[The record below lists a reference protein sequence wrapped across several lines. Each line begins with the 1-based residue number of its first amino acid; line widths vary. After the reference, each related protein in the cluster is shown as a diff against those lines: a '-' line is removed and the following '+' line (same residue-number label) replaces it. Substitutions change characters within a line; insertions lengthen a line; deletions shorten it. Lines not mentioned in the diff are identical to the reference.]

1 MKHSQMSIKWKIFG
15 YFAAFVACILV
26 LLWLF
31 QTVFLE
37 SFYKMIK
44 ISSIKG
50 MAQEICDNMYSDNLL
65 TLLDKI
71 SQDDNM
77 CIRIVDSRLEDIYS
91 ADIALDCVVHRLS
104 KQGLL
109 DYYLKAMENGG
120 KELELFYQP
129 KFVNKQYD
137 DQFFT
142 GIVAEPDTN
151 TPQSLLYVQLVTLE
165 DNSTAMVMLNTVV
178 TPVGTTIE
186 TLRIQL
192 LYITV
197 IFLLISAII
206 ALLLSRKIA
215 RPIVKINDSA
225 KQLAKGDYDT
235 EFVATGY
242 REIEELNATLNYAAQ
257 ELSKVEGLRRELIAN
272 MSHDLR
278 TPLTM
283 ITGYGEVMRDIP
295 GENSPENVQV
305 IIDEAK
311 RLTQLVNDIM
321 DLSKIQSGNQQ
332 MSLERFD
339 LTEEIQQIQQRYTK
353 LMEQQEYDISFLY
366 EDHAWVVADRIK
378 ISQVVYNLINNAI
391 NYTGEDKK
399 VVVRQLI
406 QGDKVR
412 IEIQD
417 TGPGIDPK
425 DLPYIW
431 DRYYKVD
438 KTHKRAAVGSGIGL
452 SIVKGILE
460 LHHAK
465 YEVQSEVGKGSTF
478 SFELNLAPD
487 EEEKED

>member
-1 MKHSQMSIKWKIFG
+1 
-15 YFAAFVACILV
+15 
-26 LLWLF
+26 
-31 QTVFLE
+31 
-37 SFYKMIK
+37 MIK
-44 ISSIKG
+44 IGSIKG
-50 MAQEICDNMYSDNLL
+50 TAQEICDNIYSERLL
-65 TLLDKI
+65 SVLDKI

-77 CIRIVDSRLEDIYS
+77 CIRIVDSRLNDIYS
-91 ADIALDCVVHRLS
+91 ADISMNCVVHSLS

-137 DQFFT
+137 DKFFT
-142 GIVAEPDTN
+142 GLVTEPDTN
-151 TPQSLLYVQLVTLE
+151 TPQSLLYVQLVLLE
-165 DNSTAMVMLNTVV
+165 DGSTAMVMLNTVV
-178 TPVGTTIE
+178 SPVGTTIE

-197 IFLLISAII
+197 IFLLISAMI

-215 RPIVKINDSA
+215 RPIVQINDSA
-225 KQLAKGDYDT
+225 KQLAKGDYAAQFT
-235 EFVATGY
+235 AKGY
-242 REIEELNATLNYAAQ
+242 REIEELSATLNYAAQ

-332 MSLERFD
+332 MTLERFD
-339 LTEEIQQIQQRYTK
+339 LTQEIQQIQQRYTK
-353 LMEQQEYDISFLY
+353 LTEQQGYEISFEY
-366 EDHAWVVADRIK
+366 AQHAWVVADRIK

-391 NYTGEDKK
+391 NYMGEDKK

-412 IEIQD
+412 IEVQD

-460 LHHAK
+460 MHHAK
-465 YEVQSEVGKGSTF
+465 YEVQSEVGKGSAF
-478 SFELNLAPD
+478 SFELDLAPSDD
-487 EEEKED
+487 E

>member
-1 MKHSQMSIKWKIFG
+1 
-15 YFAAFVACILV
+15 
-26 LLWLF
+26 
-31 QTVFLE
+31 
-37 SFYKMIK
+37 
-44 ISSIKG
+44 
-50 MAQEICDNMYSDNLL
+50 
-65 TLLDKI
+65 
-71 SQDDNM
+71 
-77 CIRIVDSRLEDIYS
+77 
-91 ADIALDCVVHRLS
+91 
-104 KQGLL
+104 
-109 DYYLKAMENGG
+109 
-120 KELELFYQP
+120 
-129 KFVNKQYD
+129 
-137 DQFFT
+137 
-142 GIVAEPDTN
+142 
-151 TPQSLLYVQLVTLE
+151 
-165 DNSTAMVMLNTVV
+165 
-178 TPVGTTIE
+178 
-186 TLRIQL
+186 
-192 LYITV
+192 
-197 IFLLISAII
+197 
-206 ALLLSRKIA
+206 
-215 RPIVKINDSA
+215 
-225 KQLAKGDYDT
+225 
-235 EFVATGY
+235 
-242 REIEELNATLNYAAQ
+242 
-257 ELSKVEGLRRELIAN
+257 
-272 MSHDLR
+272 
-278 TPLTM
+278 
-283 ITGYGEVMRDIP
+283 MRDIP
-295 GENSPENVQV
+295 GEKSPENVQV

-487 EEEKED
+487 EDEKED